1 MRVFVSYSSH
11 DDVAVRSLAGDLER
25 AREQVWLDQDL
36 GGGDAWWAQILE
48 QIRACAV
55 FVFALSNNS
64 LYSTLCRTELEY
76 ATALGVP
83 ILPVQIGEV
92 AACLADLLAAAG
104 LRGYPGVEPGR
115 GTPSPIFRATR
126 RRGADD
132 GA

>member
-1 MRVFVSYSSH
+1 MKVFVSYPNH
-11 DDVAVRSLAGDLER
+11 NDVAVRSLADDLER
-25 AREQVWLDQDL
+25 ARQQAWLDQDL
-36 GGGDAWWAQILE
+36 GGGNAWWAQILE
-48 QIRACAV
+48 QIRACTV

-64 LYSTLCRTELEY
+64 LYPAPCRAELEY

-83 ILPVQIGEV
+83 ILPVQISEA
-92 AACLADLLAAAG
+92 AACLADLLAAAW

-115 GTPSPIFRATR
+115 CAPSPVLRATR